1 MEKKLWNN
9 GKMMMMIA
17 IWVTLNLFATTKA
30 IESPQFTVIHTESE
44 FEIRVYRDSTWMS
57 APVDHLSFHQ
67 ATKLG
72 FHRLFQYIQGAN
84 LNFSRIP
91 MTKPVLTSIVPG
103 AGPLHSSAYF
113 VRFYLP
119 LKFQAIPP
127 LPLPELQL
135 KPVSWPTH
143 CVAVRK
149 FSGFAGD
156 NNVVTEAEKLA
167 TSLGRS
173 PWANSTSAKSK
184 SAYSVAQYNSP
195 FRIFGRENEMWVDVD
210 GSESNNCMSSGIAT
224 Y

>member
-1 MEKKLWNN
+1 
-9 GKMMMMIA
+9 
-17 IWVTLNLFATTKA
+17 
-30 IESPQFTVIHTESE
+30 
-44 FEIRVYRDSTWMS
+44 
-57 APVDHLSFHQ
+57 
-67 ATKLG
+67 
-72 FHRLFQYIQGAN
+72 
-84 LNFSRIP
+84 